1 MNILKKCDNEIIYLR
16 ISNYINNI
24 KDNSKKIYKE
34 VDNDKF
40 YSLYTDKFIVTVK
53 RFKEG
58 NDVNNE
64 IPSDEIIKLYQDNAS
79 NIFDIF
85 EVFYKDNDNIF
96 KSYLYSGKNFDY
108 TNINSNKKNNF
119 SNNCYICS
127 KQLLNDRDALSV
139 CTYRESYLEGHYCYI
154 PEEVTYSNHDFI
166 TKYNTCK
173 KRENNIYEM
182 LNNFNNLDEYLIN
195 NKVHKKNL

>member
-85 EVFYKDNDNIF
+85 EVFYKDNDIVKSTS
-96 KSYLYSGKNFDY
+96 KSYMDK
-108 TNINSNKKNNF
+108 I
-119 SNNCYICS
+119 
-127 KQLLNDRDALSV
+127 KQRLN
-139 CTYRESYLEGHYCYI
+139 T
-154 PEEVTYSNHDFI
+154 
-166 TKYNTCK
+166 
-173 KRENNIYEM
+173 
-182 LNNFNNLDEYLIN
+182 
-195 NKVHKKNL
+195 HKK